1 MINTLHIQNYRSIRD
16 MSLELEQLNI
26 VVGPNGTGKSNIY
39 KAIHLMHSAAQG
51 QFSQAL
57 ANEGGILKVFWAGK
71 TRSDQL
77 RRMNLAVET
86 ETYEYELQV
95 GFVEK
100 LPYPS
105 QFQLDPVIKEESIW
119 LSGQH
124 RRPSSQLMKRK
135 NQAVFLNNV
144 HHEKVTHSGTLY
156 ENESV
161 FGQLGEPHL
170 YPEVSQMRES
180 LRNWRFYHE
189 FSVASGSAMR
199 APQVGFRSPAL
210 ASDGA
215 NLAAA
220 FQTIVEI
227 GDELLLMRILDQAF
241 PGCVF
246 YSDNTGGRFRMMM
259 QREGL
264 SRPLEPAE
272 FSDGTLRFLCLAVA
286 LLSPRPPAFI
296 ALNEPENSLHPQ
308 MLPALASL
316 IAEAS
321 RYSQIWLTSHSPEL
335 AKLIE
340 KQRSFS
346 LYQLSMVE
354 GETRVE
360 RLG

>member
-1 MINTLHIQNYRSIRD
+1 MIKNLHIQNYRSIRD

-26 VVGPNGTGKSNIY
+26 VFGPNGTGKSNIY
-39 KAIHLMHSAAQG
+39 KAIYLMHSAAQG

-189 FSVASGSAMR
+189 FSVSSGSAIR
-199 APQVGFRSPAL
+199 APQVGFRSPVL

-316 IAEAS
+316 IAEA
-321 RYSQIWLTSHSPEL
+321 
-335 AKLIE
+335 
-340 KQRSFS
+340 
-346 LYQLSMVE
+346 
-354 GETRVE
+354 
-360 RLG
+360 

>member
-1 MINTLHIQNYRSIRD
+1 M
-16 MSLELEQLNI
+16 
-26 VVGPNGTGKSNIY
+26 
-39 KAIHLMHSAAQG
+39 
-51 QFSQAL
+51 
-57 ANEGGILKVFWAGK
+57 
-71 TRSDQL
+71 
-77 RRMNLAVET
+77 
-86 ETYEYELQV
+86 
-95 GFVEK
+95 
-100 LPYPS
+100 
-105 QFQLDPVIKEESIW
+105 
-119 LSGQH
+119 
-124 RRPSSQLMKRK
+124 
-135 NQAVFLNNV
+135 FLNNV

-189 FSVASGSAMR
+189 FSVSIGSAMR
-199 APQVGFRSPAL
+199 APQVGFRSPVL

-340 KQRSFS
+340 KQRTFS
-346 LYQLSMVE
+346 LYQLSMTE

>member
-1 MINTLHIQNYRSIRD
+1 M
-16 MSLELEQLNI
+16 
-26 VVGPNGTGKSNIY
+26 
-39 KAIHLMHSAAQG
+39 
-51 QFSQAL
+51 
-57 ANEGGILKVFWAGK
+57 
-71 TRSDQL
+71 
-77 RRMNLAVET
+77 
-86 ETYEYELQV
+86 
-95 GFVEK
+95 
-100 LPYPS
+100 
-105 QFQLDPVIKEESIW
+105 IKEESIW
-119 LSGQH
+119 LSGQY

-180 LRNWRFYHE
+180 LRNWRFIRSFLYQSARPCARLR
-189 FSVASGSAMR
+189 SVS
-199 APQVGFRSPAL
+199 APQCWPAT
-210 ASDGA
+210 AQTGGGVSDHRG
-215 NLAAA
+215 NWRRAAA
-220 FQTIVEI
+220 
-227 GDELLLMRILDQAF
+227 DAHPRPAF

-272 FSDGTLRFLCLAVA
+272 FSDGTLRFLCPAVA

-335 AKLIE
+335 ANLIE

-354 GETRVE
+354 GETKVE

>member
-1 MINTLHIQNYRSIRD
+1 M
-16 MSLELEQLNI
+16 
-26 VVGPNGTGKSNIY
+26 
-39 KAIHLMHSAAQG
+39 
-51 QFSQAL
+51 
-57 ANEGGILKVFWAGK
+57 KVFWAGK

-189 FSVASGSAMR
+189 FSVSSGSAIR
-199 APQVGFRSPAL
+199 APQVGFVPRCWPAT
-210 ASDGA
+210 ARTRRRVSDHCR
-215 NLAAA
+215 NWRRAAA
-220 FQTIVEI
+220 
-227 GDELLLMRILDQAF
+227 DAH
-241 PGCVF
+241 
-246 YSDNTGGRFRMMM
+246 
-259 QREGL
+259 
-264 SRPLEPAE
+264 SRPGLPRLRVLQRQPRRALPH
-272 FSDGTLRFLCLAVA
+272 DDAARGAKQTAGTGRVLRRHAAFLCPAVA

-335 AKLIE
+335 AQLIE
-340 KQRSFS
+340 KHRSFS

-354 GETRVE
+354 GR
-360 RLG
+360 RGWSGWGNAFLLCSHHFQGRHQRRR

>member
-1 MINTLHIQNYRSIRD
+1 VIHTLHIQNYRSIRE

-26 VVGPNGTGKSNIY
+26 VFGPNGTGKSNIY

-86 ETYEYELQV
+86 ESYEYELQV

-105 QFQLDPVIKEESIW
+105 QFQLDPVI
-119 LSGQH
+119 
-124 RRPSSQLMKRK
+124 RRISLAERPAPSTSSQLMKRK

-189 FSVASGSAMR
+189 FSVSIGSAMR
-199 APQVGFRSPAL
+199 APQVGFAPRCWPAT
-210 ASDGA
+210 AP
-215 NLAAA
+215 
-220 FQTIVEI
+220 TW
-227 GDELLLMRILDQAF
+227 RR
-241 PGCVF
+241 
-246 YSDNTGGRFRMMM
+246 RFRP
-259 QREGL
+259 L
-264 SRPLEPAE
+264 SR
-272 FSDGTLRFLCLAVA
+272 LA
-286 LLSPRPPAFI
+286 
-296 ALNEPENSLHPQ
+296 
-308 MLPALASL
+308 
-316 IAEAS
+316 
-321 RYSQIWLTSHSPEL
+321 TSCC
-335 AKLIE
+335 
-340 KQRSFS
+340 
-346 LYQLSMVE
+346 
-354 GETRVE
+354 
-360 RLG
+360 